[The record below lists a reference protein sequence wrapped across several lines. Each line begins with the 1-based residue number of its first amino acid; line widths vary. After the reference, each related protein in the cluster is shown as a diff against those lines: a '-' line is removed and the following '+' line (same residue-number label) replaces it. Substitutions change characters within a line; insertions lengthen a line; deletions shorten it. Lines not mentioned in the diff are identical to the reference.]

1 MTDHMTDE
9 EMIGHFHS
17 YMRDQLVLDNEMED
31 ARIRLS
37 NERDFYPKVCF
48 RTYLVTEESKAQKE
62 TDINDLRA
70 NSYTIFEFI
79 KSQPRSDLGMI
90 QLKDLEEFLTVVT
103 KKQAPFELTYDDFMK
118 IISPKAKDFTEL
130 MIQRQ
135 TDLDLQSLQVS
146 YIDSILDQ
154 NDKQGTLGETQCR

>member
-70 NSYTIFEFI
+70 NS
-79 KSQPRSDLGMI
+79 
-90 QLKDLEEFLTVVT
+90 
-103 KKQAPFELTYDDFMK
+103 
-118 IISPKAKDFTEL
+118 
-130 MIQRQ
+130 
-135 TDLDLQSLQVS
+135 
-146 YIDSILDQ
+146 
-154 NDKQGTLGETQCR
+154 